1 MATREPKIKTGF
13 STSDEL
19 VNLQRNIKEH
29 GFTISFIQVSL
40 HILIF
45 NQSEKLDVLVTIG
58 ESNPNC
64 LCYIQTPPLLA
75 VSQYTQIKTCD
86 VYYDQEL
93 DFFGDK

>member
-29 GFTISFIQVSL
+29 GFSISFIQVSL

-45 NQSEKLDVLVTIG
+45 NQSKKLDVLVTIG
-58 ESNPNC
+58 EMYPNC
-64 LCYIQTPPLLA
+64 LCFIQAPPLHV
-75 VSQYTQIKTCD
+75 VSQYTQIKTSD
-86 VYYDQEL
+86 LLY
-93 DFFGDK
+93 